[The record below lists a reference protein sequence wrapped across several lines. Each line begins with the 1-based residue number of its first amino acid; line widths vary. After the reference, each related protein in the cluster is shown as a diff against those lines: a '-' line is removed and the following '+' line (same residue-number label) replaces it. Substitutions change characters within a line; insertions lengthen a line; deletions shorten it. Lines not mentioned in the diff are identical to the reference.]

1 MPWKESSPM
10 DQKTQ
15 FIADFLRHTLSFAE
29 LCALYHVSRKTGYK
43 WASRYEELGPSG
55 LEDRSRRPHAS
66 PHQTPPELVAPILEA
81 RRHHPTWGAKKL
93 LAHLTRRDPD
103 LPWPSRSVCCAL
115 LSHHGLIKKPRRRRT
130 VGHPGKPS
138 SLIAAPNEVWSA
150 DFKGQFKTRDGR
162 YCYPLTVT
170 DNFSR

>member
-55 LEDRSRRPHAS
+55 SDALRRIKRALDPGGVLN
-66 PHQTPPELVAPILEA
+66 PGKLLPPEH
-81 RRHHPTWGAKKL
+81 R
-93 LAHLTRRDPD
+93 
-103 LPWPSRSVCCAL
+103 
-115 LSHHGLIKKPRRRRT
+115 
-130 VGHPGKPS
+130 
-138 SLIAAPNEVWSA
+138 
-150 DFKGQFKTRDGR
+150 
-162 YCYPLTVT
+162 
-170 DNFSR
+170 